1 MLGVVNEYNYSIYA
15 NKAALL
21 VTKEANMHPKIGSSF
36 DQKAYKPVSPD
47 KISPWPP
54 HLLADPS

>member
-47 KISPWPP
+47 KISP
-54 HLLADPS
+54 